1 MQDEPEASL
10 AMPTG
15 RPERLCRCG
24 RPSPAIGI
32 VFTLEPKGDDVSSY
46 AGSVERVLRSRLLE
60 PKAIGTLGILL
71 GVLAFWLTIPPV
83 TSRSLTW
90 SLVAGILAVLCGI
103 AAASR
108 DAKRVGFGA
117 IATGVIG
124 VLLAELATRS
134 SVGNL
139 DQVFTASLI
148 ASMLVFATPLT
159 FAAIG
164 GMFSERSGVVNI
176 GLEGMMLM
184 GAFWGIWGADKTGSW
199 AFGVLIAM
207 ASGGLLAL
215 VHAVFAIH
223 LRADQIVGGTAVN
236 FLALG
241 ITGYFFVQL
250 YHGENVPTGISQIP
264 TINLAKSS
272 SHSFFA
278 NSIGHLNLMIWLA
291 ILLVPLSYVV
301 MFKTPIGLRIRACGE
316 HPRAADTVGISVYL
330 VRYSSVVLSGILAA
344 MGGAYLTVGYLNT
357 YNENVTAGR
366 GFIALAAVIFGNWR
380 PFGAFGA
387 ALLFGFSTALAFRL
401 PAYSANAATLFQA
414 LPYVLTLIAVAG
426 VIGRSIPPAAV
437 GRPYRKQ

>member
-1 MQDEPEASL
+1 MS
-10 AMPTG
+10 TYVG
-15 RPERLCRCG
+15 T
-24 RPSPAIGI
+24 S
-32 VFTLEPKGDDVSSY
+32 T
-46 AGSVERVLRSRLLE
+46 RSRLYDSSTVGTVGIVVGVVAFIL
-60 PKAIGTLGILL
+60 AIPPITARSPIWPVLLGIVAVLFGIVAVTRGGGRVGWSAIAA
-71 GVLAFWLTIPPV
+71 GVVGGGLA
-83 TSRSLTW
+83 
-90 SLVAGILAVLCGI
+90 ILAMQ
-103 AAASR
+103 
-108 DAKRVGFGA
+108 
-117 IATGVIG
+117 
-124 VLLAELATRS
+124 S

-139 DQVFTASLI
+139 NEVFTASLI

-159 FAAIG
+159 FAALG

-199 AFGVLIAM
+199 VWGVAIAM

-215 VHAVFAIH
+215 VHAFFAIH

-250 YHGENVPTGISQIP
+250 YHGENVPTGVSQIP
-264 TINLAKSS
+264 DVNLAKQSND
-272 SHSFFA
+272 SFFA
-278 NSIGHLNLMIWLA
+278 ESFGHLNLMIWVA
-291 ILLVPLSYVV
+291 ILFVPLSSAV

-316 HPRAADTVGISVYL
+316 HPRAAETVGINVYF
-330 VRYSSVVLSGILAA
+330 VRYGSVILSGILAA

-366 GFIALAAVIFGNWR
+366 GFIALAALIFGNWR

-401 PAYSANAATLFQA
+401 PVYSSNAATLFQA

-426 VIGRSIPPAAV
+426 VIGRTIPPAAV
-437 GRPYRKQ
+437 GRPYKKQ

>member
-1 MQDEPEASL
+1 M
-10 AMPTG
+10 
-15 RPERLCRCG
+15 
-24 RPSPAIGI
+24 
-32 VFTLEPKGDDVSSY
+32 SSY
-46 AGSVERVLRSRLLE
+46 VGNVDRALRSRLLE
-60 PKAIGTLGILL
+60 PSSVGTLGIIL
-71 GVLAFWLTIPPV
+71 GIFGFWLTIPPV
-83 TSRSLTW
+83 TSRSVIW
-90 SLVAGILAVLCGI
+90 SLLLGILGVLCGV
-103 AAASR
+103 AAVSR
-108 DAKRVGFGA
+108 GARRVGWGA
-117 IATGVIG
+117 IATC
-124 VLLAELATRS
+124 VLGFALAELALRS
-134 SVGNL
+134 SIGNL

-199 AFGVLIAM
+199 FLGILIAM

-215 VHAVFAIH
+215 VHAFFAIQ

-264 TINLAKSS
+264 DVNLAKSS

-278 NSIGHLNLMIWLA
+278 SSFGHLNLMIWLA

-316 HPRAADTVGISVYL
+316 HPRAADTVGINVYV
-330 VRYSSVVLSGILAA
+330 VRYLSVVLSGILAA

-366 GFIALAAVIFGNWR
+366 GFIALAALIFGNWR

-401 PAYSANAATLFQA
+401 PVYSENAATLFQA

-426 VIGRSIPPAAV
+426 VIGRTVPPAAV
-437 GRPYRKQ
+437 GRPYKKQ